1 MKNPINL
8 RGPELKY
15 SRALL
20 LVANQVEALLSGVN
34 GSNID
39 RIGRRLDGYA
49 DILDDW
55 AAHVARS
62 MFSDVDTKNKQFWR
76 AMSQE
81 IGVQMARQLA
91 ETDIGLT
98 VTQSLDD
105 QVRLIKSLPR
115 HAAEQAHEY
124 VREAALKGQR
134 ASEIAER
141 IMGLGSATR
150 SRAVLIARTET
161 SRFSTELLKARAQT
175 VGSTGYIWRTA
186 SDSDVRPS
194 HKKMSGQHVQWGSPP
209 TLDGMTGHA
218 GCLPHCR
225 CYPEPVLPE

>member
-62 MFSDVDTKNKQFWR
+62 MFSDVDTKNRRFWR
-76 AMSQE
+76 SMSQE

-91 ETDIGLT
+91 ETDIGVT
-98 VTQSLDD
+98 VTQSLDN

-115 HAAEQAHEY
+115 QAAERAHEY

-141 IMGLGSATR
+141 IMGLGSVTR

-161 SRFSTELLKARAQT
+161 SRVSTELLKARAQT

-225 CYPEPVLPE
+225 CYPEPVIPE

>member
-34 GSNID
+34 GSNVD

-55 AAHVARS
+55 AVQVARS
-62 MFSDVDTKNKQFWR
+62 MFSDVDARNRKFWR

-115 HAAEQAHEY
+115 QAAERAHEY

-141 IMGLGSATR
+141 IMGLGSVTR

-225 CYPEPVLPE
+225 CYPEPVIPE

>member
-55 AAHVARS
+55 AVQVARS

-115 HAAEQAHEY
+115 QAAERAHEY

-141 IMGLGSATR
+141 IMGLGSVTR

-225 CYPEPVLPE
+225 CYPEPVIPE

>member
-20 LVANQVEALLSGVN
+20 LVANQVEALLSGYN

-39 RIGRRLDGYA
+39 RIGQRLDGYA

-62 MFSDVDTKNKQFWR
+62 MFSDVDTKNRQFWR

-105 QVRLIKSLPR
+105 QVQLIKSLPR
-115 HAAEQAHEY
+115 QAAERAHEY
-124 VREAALKGQR
+124 VRDAALKGQR

-225 CYPEPVLPE
+225 CYPEPIIPE

>member
-39 RIGRRLDGYA
+39 RIGQRLDGYA

-55 AAHVARS
+55 AAQVARS
-62 MFSDVDTKNKQFWR
+62 MFSDVDTKNRQFWR
-76 AMSQE
+76 SMSQE

-115 HAAEQAHEY
+115 QAAERAHEY
-124 VREAALKGQR
+124 VRDAALKGQR

-161 SRFSTELLKARAQT
+161 SRFSAELLKARAQT

-194 HKKMSGQHVQWGSPP
+194 HKFMSGRHVLWGSPP

-225 CYPEPVLPE
+225 CYPEPIIPE

>member
-55 AAHVARS
+55 AAQVARS
-62 MFSDVDTKNKQFWR
+62 MFSDVDARNRKFWR

-115 HAAEQAHEY
+115 QAAERAHEY
-124 VREAALKGQR
+124 VRDAALKGQR

-141 IMGLGSATR
+141 IMGLGSVTR

-225 CYPEPVLPE
+225 CYPEPVIPE

>member
-34 GSNID
+34 GSNVD

-55 AAHVARS
+55 AVQVARS
-62 MFSDVDTKNKQFWR
+62 MFSDVDTKNRRFWR

-98 VTQSLDD
+98 VTQSLDN

-115 HAAEQAHEY
+115 QAAERAHEY
-124 VREAALKGQR
+124 VRDAALKGQR

-225 CYPEPVLPE
+225 CYPEPVIPE

>member
-20 LVANQVEALLSGVN
+20 LVANQVEALLPGYN
-34 GSNID
+34 GGNID

-55 AAHVARS
+55 AVQVARS
-62 MFSDVDTKNKQFWR
+62 MFSDVDTKNRQFWR
-76 AMSQE
+76 SMSQE

-115 HAAEQAHEY
+115 QAAERAHEY
-124 VREAALKGQR
+124 VRDAVLKGQR

-194 HKKMSGQHVQWGSPP
+194 HKKMSSQHVQWGSPP

-225 CYPEPVLPE
+225 CYPEPVIPE

>member
-62 MFSDVDTKNKQFWR
+62 MFSDVDTKNRRFWR
-76 AMSQE
+76 SMSQE

-91 ETDIGLT
+91 ETDIGVT
-98 VTQSLDD
+98 VTQSLDN

-115 HAAEQAHEY
+115 QAAERAHEY

-141 IMGLGSATR
+141 IMGLGSVTR

-161 SRFSTELLKARAQT
+161 SRVSTELLKARAQT

-225 CYPEPVLPE
+225 CYPEPIIPE

>member
-34 GSNID
+34 GSNVD

-115 HAAEQAHEY
+115 QAAERAHEY
-124 VREAALKGQR
+124 VGDAVLKGQR

-141 IMGLGSATR
+141 IMGLGSVTR

-225 CYPEPVLPE
+225 CYPEPVIPE

>member
-39 RIGRRLDGYA
+39 RIVRRLDGYA

-98 VTQSLDD
+98 VTQSLDA
-105 QVRLIKSLPR
+105 QVQLIKSLPR

-124 VREAALKGQR
+124 VRDAVLKGQR

-225 CYPEPVLPE
+225 CYPEPVIPE

>member
-34 GSNID
+34 GSNVD

-55 AAHVARS
+55 AVQVARS
-62 MFSDVDTKNKQFWR
+62 MFSGVDTKNRRFWR

-98 VTQSLDD
+98 VTQSLDN

-115 HAAEQAHEY
+115 QAAERAHEY
-124 VREAALKGQR
+124 VRDAALKGQR

-225 CYPEPVLPE
+225 CYPEPIIPE